1 MIQLFWIILKQKR
14 DDLDVF
20 KLKPLSLDFKKL
32 SDVIDNEVAQNRKFN
47 TRKAKE
53 KNLGKKIPH
62 ATTLI
67 YINKYNTNK

>member
-14 DDLDVF
+14 DDLDVC
-20 KLKPLSLDFKKL
+20 KLKPLPLDFKKL

>member
-1 MIQLFWIILKQKR
+1 MIQLSWIILKQKR
-14 DDLDVF
+14 DDLDVC